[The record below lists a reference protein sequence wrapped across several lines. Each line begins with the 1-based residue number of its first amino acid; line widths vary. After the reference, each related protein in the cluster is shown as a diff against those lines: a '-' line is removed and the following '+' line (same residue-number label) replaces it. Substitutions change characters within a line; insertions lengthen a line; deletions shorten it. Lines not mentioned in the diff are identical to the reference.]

1 MVSNYASEYDAECHL
16 DACKTQP
23 AVTDSERGEVFCG
36 GCGLVLVQSAPDVL
50 TDGRLYI
57 QDRQAERTRVGPA
70 SSLTI
75 HDRGLSTVI
84 GKDVDA
90 TGHAVSSS
98 TRETFN
104 RLRIWDQRSRTR
116 SSSSLAKALVIL
128 NATKTK
134 LGIPNSVFEDAASI
148 YRKAVSAKL
157 TRGRTTQSL
166 VAASLYAA
174 CRRTGTPR
182 SLDDVAG
189 AANVAKRVLSR
200 DLRVLIRNLD
210 MDLNQYD
217 ASAFVVR
224 LANNLNLRE
233 RIKRDALDI
242 QARSEEEGIT
252 VGKHPVAQAAA
263 SLYLS
268 CIMNGEKITQKGFA
282 QVAGVSDV
290 TIRNRMAQI
299 REALQMH

>member
-1 MVSNYASEYDAECHL
+1 M
-16 DACKTQP
+16 
-23 AVTDSERGEVFCG
+23 
-36 GCGLVLVQSAPDVL
+36 
-50 TDGRLYI
+50 
-57 QDRQAERTRVGPA
+57 
-70 SSLTI
+70 

-90 TGHAVSSS
+90 TGRAVSSS

-116 SSSSLAKALVIL
+116 SSSSLAKALTIL

-134 LGIPNSVFEDAASI
+134 LGIPSPILEDAASI

-157 TRGRTTQSL
+157 TRGRTMQSL

-200 DLRVLIRNLD
+200 DLRMLIRSLD

-217 ASAFVVR
+217 TSAFVVR

-242 QARSEEEGIT
+242 LARSEGGENYGGEAPCGA
-252 VGKHPVAQAAA
+252 GRRVAVSVVHYERGEDNPERIRAGSGRKRRHHKKQ
-263 SLYLS
+263 
-268 CIMNGEKITQKGFA
+268 NGTDQRDSPDA
-282 QVAGVSDV
+282 LVAPA
-290 TIRNRMAQI
+290 N
-299 REALQMH
+299 LP

>member
-1 MVSNYASEYDAECHL
+1 M
-16 DACKTQP
+16 
-23 AVTDSERGEVFCG
+23 
-36 GCGLVLVQSAPDVL
+36 
-50 TDGRLYI
+50 
-57 QDRQAERTRVGPA
+57 
-70 SSLTI
+70 

-90 TGHAVSSS
+90 TGRVVSSS

-116 SSSSLAKALVIL
+116 SSSSLAKALTIL

-134 LGIPNSVFEDAASI
+134 LGIPSHIFEDAASI

-157 TRGRTTQSL
+157 TRGRTMQSL

-200 DLRVLIRNLD
+200 DLRMLIRSLD

-217 ASAFVVR
+217 TSAFVVR

-242 QARSEEEGIT
+242 LARSEEERIT

-282 QVAGVSDV
+282 QAAGVSDV
-290 TIRNRMAQI
+290 TIRNRIAQI
-299 REALQMH
+299 RETLQMR